1 MPKKKLTLQQQYE
14 RQLKR
19 IEKRIAQLQAEGYNV
34 TSEIDLTK
42 TPKRARREQVE
53 KLRKITPAKLRKS
66 AENGNITVTTR
77 KKKKRKGP
85 AKPKLQTAP
94 KQQKQAQLK
103 QTKQPKPKKQTAPA
117 WVTSADDD
125 DETQE
130 PSNDTADRGK
140 IIMQNIRDILA
151 MPYQNDY
158 HMRPDTYYNKI
169 AQVEGLLDDA
179 IKSEGE
185 TVIMERLANA
195 SGEIIQA
202 VEGYIYGSD
211 GSAGEQV
218 SYSWLLAILYGDNI
232 PDYAA
237 EQAAELENYDETDP
251 PSLPE
256 NTENIKYESTLNA
269 YIDSDTGEILYE
281 SLGDGKYRDT
291 RTGDIVT
298 EHDILKGE

>member
-1 MPKKKLTLQQQYE
+1 MAKKKLTIQQQYE

-66 AENGNITVTTR
+66 AENGNITVTT
-77 KKKKRKGP
+77 KKKKRK
-85 AKPKLQTAP
+85 
-94 KQQKQAQLK
+94 
-103 QTKQPKPKKQTAPA
+103 KKQ
-117 WVTSADDD
+117 SA
-125 DETQE
+125 
-130 PSNDTADRGK
+130 ADKGK
-140 IIMQNIRDILA
+140 IILQNIREILA
-151 MPYQNDY
+151 LPYQNSY
-158 HMRPDTYYNKI
+158 HMSPDTYYNKI

-185 TVIMERLANA
+185 TTILKRLANA

-211 GSAGEQV
+211 GSEGEQV
-218 SYSWLLAILYGDNI
+218 SYSWLLSILYGDDI

-237 EQAAELENYDETDP
+237 EQAAELENYDETEP
-251 PSLPE
+251 PTIPE
-256 NTENIKYESTLNA
+256 NADNIKYDSTINA
-269 YIDSDTGEILYE
+269 YIDTDTGEILYE

-298 EHDILKGE
+298 EHDIFKGDT